1 MIQIRADGNSQIG
14 AGHIMRCLSVA
25 MALKKL
31 GEEVWFVLAD
41 ESCRDLVESRGY
53 RVHVLGTDY
62 RQMEGEL
69 DSYFSF
75 LKHRKPAGI
84 LVDSY
89 FVTEKYLNK
98 LREITKVA
106 YLDDMFERVYPVDII
121 INYGICAEE
130 LPYKEKYPRT
140 TKCLLGPY
148 YAPVRQEFQDREI
161 RFHEAL
167 TDVLITTGGSDAYNL
182 AGGILQEAL
191 QDEYAKTLKYHVV
204 SGAFNTH
211 LKELQKLEK
220 NYSNVTVYSN
230 VKRMSDIMLQC
241 DVALTAGGST
251 VLELSALGIPFLCF
265 SFVDNQEPGVQAL
278 VKKDLTA
285 YGGNYLTEK
294 ERMIKDLIRNLKL
307 LGQNNSLRNKYA
319 RKIRECIDGN
329 GAMHIAQ
336 EILESL
342 LETPK
347 TLLE

>member
-41 ESCRDLVESRGY
+41 ESSRELVESRGY

-69 DSYFSF
+69 DIYLSF
-75 LKHRKPAGI
+75 LGQEKPACI
-84 LVDSY
+84 LIDSY
-89 FVTEKYLNK
+89 YVTEKYFNK
-98 LREITKVA
+98 LGELTKIA
-106 YLDDMFERVYPVDII
+106 YFDDMFEGVYPLDII

-130 LPYKEKYPRT
+130 LNYQEKYPGT

-148 YAPVRQEFQDREI
+148 YAPVREEFQNREI
-161 RFHEAL
+161 RFCGDL

-182 AGGILQEAL
+182 AGQILQEAL
-191 QDEYAKTLKYHVV
+191 QDEYTQTLRYHVV
-204 SGAFNTH
+204 SGAFNSH
-211 LKELQKLEK
+211 LYELRQIEK
-220 NYSNVTVYSN
+220 NHSNVRVYSN
-230 VKRMSDIMLQC
+230 VKRMSDVMLQC

-285 YGGNYLTEK
+285 YGGNYLTKK

-307 LGQNNSLRNKYA
+307 LGQDNSLRNRYA

-336 EILESL
+336 EIQKFSQ
-342 LETPK
+342 
-347 TLLE
+347 